1 MVEKVKLA
9 LKDVFYPESIAVIGA
24 SSDEEKEKRG
34 WTGNLLNFGYKG
46 RLYPVNPKGTQVL
59 GLKIYSS
66 VTAIEEP
73 VDYAILNV
81 SAPLVPRLLRECAAK
96 EVKIAH
102 VFTAGFAET
111 GKPEGK
117 SLQEEVKNI
126 VEETGIRLSG
136 PNCLGVHCPDSGV
149 TFANLPKRSGPA
161 GLISQTGAGVGRIVM
176 YGSNRGIFFGK
187 AVSYGNAV
195 DLDSTD
201 YLEMLVGDDQTQF
214 IALYLEGVKDGRRF
228 FNLAMRC
235 LSLGKPLVMLKA
247 GLTEAGREATRSHTG
262 SLAGSEQ
269 AWEAFFAQTGA
280 IRVYSLEEIVD
291 QLVALEYLKPRP
303 NGGKVAIIGRG
314 GGPGVVATDMCE
326 KVGLKVPPF
335 SPDTRAKLERI
346 TTEAGSMARNPI
358 EVGVG
363 RAGAQQGYMDAF
375 RIVADSPEIDI
386 ILTHVNPEAFVIY
399 GGSPDWINYS
409 IDALLD
415 IFKTVPKPIALVL
428 TSGET
433 PEGREIVLKAWQ
445 RCADAGLTVFRS
457 YENAARVISRAVNYY
472 EFRDRFVNYK
482 D

>member
-1 MVEKVKLA
+1 MADKVKVTLN
-9 LKDVFYPESIAVIGA
+9 DVFYPESIAVVGA
-24 SSDEEKEKRG
+24 SSDEEKERRG

-59 GLKIYSS
+59 GLKIYPS

-81 SAPLVPRLLRECAAK
+81 SASLVPRLLRECAAK
-96 EVKIAH
+96 GVKIAH

-117 SLQEEVKNI
+117 SLQEEVKSI
-126 VEETGIRLSG
+126 VEETGIRLIG
-136 PNCLGVHCPDSGV
+136 PNCLGVHSPDGGM

-201 YLEMLVGDDQTQF
+201 YFEMLVGDDQTQF

-247 GLTEAGREATRSHTG
+247 GLTEAGREAALSHTG

-269 AWEAFFAQTGA
+269 VWEAFFAQTGA

-291 QLVALEYLKPRP
+291 QLVALEYLS
-303 NGGKVAIIGRG
+303 
-314 GGPGVVATDMCE
+314 VVATEMCE
-326 KVGLKVPPF
+326 RVGLKVPPF

-346 TTEAGSMARNPI
+346 TTESGSIARNPI

-399 GGSPDWINYS
+399 GGSPDWIDYS

-415 IFKTVPKPIALVL
+415 IFKTLPKPIALVL

-433 PEGREIVLKAWQ
+433 PEG
-445 RCADAGLTVFRS
+445 
-457 YENAARVISRAVNYY
+457 ARVISRTVNYY